1 MVKRTVVAAMNGTE
15 KLHFTL
21 NDVEKYVRS
30 TSPSGWTDMHFDIE
44 QGELHAGWNDVRLGV
59 EATERTG
66 YFSMDYYRF
75 EIGLPKVGT
84 YLILR

>member
-1 MVKRTVVAAMNGTE
+1 M
-15 KLHFTL
+15 
-21 NDVEKYVRS
+21 EKYVRS

-59 EATERTG
+59 EATAKTG

-75 EIGLPKVGT
+75 EIGLPKTGT